1 MNSEKKVI
9 LIVDQSLLVL
19 ERMIPMLEALSNVE
33 LVVHAGSYKE
43 ALGLLGDMRPDMILL
58 DIDLPD
64 HRGIELL
71 KVIKENYENIVVF
84 ILTNFVSEQHR
95 SLCQRLGAQ
104 KFFDKSAEYERLAE
118 AVAYTS

>member
-1 MNSEKKVI
+1 MKSEKKIV

-19 ERMIPMLEALSNVE
+19 QRMIPMLEALSNVE
-33 LVVHAGSYKE
+33 LVVHAGSYRE
-43 ALGLLGDMRPDMILL
+43 AMGLLGDMRPDMILL

-71 KVIKENYENIVVF
+71 RAIREKYENIIVF

-95 SLCQRLGAQ
+95 SLCQKLGAH
-104 KFFDKSAEYERLAE
+104 KFFDKSVEYEQLTE